1 MVAETTP
8 LKLAGK
14 AALVT
19 GAARGLGRAY
29 ALRLAALGADVAV
42 ADINLDAA
50 NEFGES
56 LSAESVPAE
65 IERMGRRSLGVQAD
79 LTRREDAQRAI
90 RDTYEAFGRLDIL
103 VNNAG
108 GALTPAGRSHAT
120 ESPEEDTRF
129 LMDVNYMSAVH
140 CCQAAAPILKAQ
152 RSGVIVNI
160 SSQSAIST
168 YQQGLLAAYSAAKA
182 AVTVYTRY
190 LAAELGPFGIRAN
203 CLAPGIIMT
212 SRVAAQAA
220 ARGVGTNSEAERV
233 PLRRL
238 GQVEDCAGVLEFL
251 TTDLSQYVTGQV
263 ISVCGGVVL
272 HPN

>member
-1 MVAETTP
+1 MSNGPA

-14 AALVT
+14 AAIVT

-29 ALRLAALGADVAV
+29 ALRLASLGADVAIV
-42 ADINLDAA
+42 DINLDGAR
-50 NEFGES
+50 EFGET

-65 IERMGRRSLGVQAD
+65 IERLGRRSIGVQAD
-79 LTRREDAQRAI
+79 LTRRDEAFRAVKDAHA
-90 RDTYEAFGRLDIL
+90 AFGRLDIL

-108 GALTPAGRSHAT
+108 GALTPAGRSHAS
-120 ESPEEDTRF
+120 EAPEEDTRF

-140 CCQAAAPILKAQ
+140 CCQAAAPIMKAQ

-168 YQQGLLAAYSAAKA
+168 YQQGLLAAYAASKA
-182 AVTVYTRY
+182 AVTSYTRY
-190 LAAELGPFGIRAN
+190 LAAELGPSGIRAN
-203 CLAPGIIMT
+203 CLAPGIT
-212 SRVAAQAA
+212 LTARVAAQAA
-220 ARGVGTNSEAERV
+220 ARGVGTNAEAEAV

-238 GQVEDCAGVLEFL
+238 AQVEDCAGVLEFL

-263 ISVCGGVVL
+263 ISVCGGAVL
-272 HPN
+272 TPN